1 MSLLNN
7 NTKALE
13 LVSKLSREELAARL
27 GSREAVSGFVTAS
40 IRNTDTERRKER
52 LLSLNPAG
60 IVAGLKALT
69 VLTGA
74 QGAVIVTLAEGAEDA
89 LLKAADEAGLT
100 LCIEKKADLV
110 KFDHR
115 DDLLVTLDEAASLAA
130 ALCGETAGILAAVE
144 DGDLEELPPET
155 RVSELLKPPFKAVMT
170 DHRFYAPAETESMTL
185 KDLGS
190 MSGVLRILTE
200 ADCLVDRAKKEMQV
214 LREKCCGRCTFCREG
229 LFQLSAIAEDLS
241 TGRLKPQALDLAKE
255 ITDAMRIATNCSLG
269 ETAGCPMASL
279 LEAFPQEL
287 EAHAR
292 RKECPAGVCAA
303 FVTFYVDPAKCVGS
317 RDCVGVCPA
326 HAIAYRPGYTAVIES
341 FDCTKCGAC
350 LTACTQNAIVKV
362 SGRAKIPDKPARL
375 KNAPAEEAA
384 PAAQLCQTRRH
395 RGPRARS
402 GGPCRLCPSSP
413 CARSCS
419 CPSPCADS
427 DAGGPAR
434 GQGPCPG
441 STCPFCFA

>member
-40 IRNTDTERRKER
+40 IRNTDTERRKEQ
-52 LLSLNPAG
+52 LLHLNPAG

-170 DHRFYAPAETESMTL
+170 DHRFYAPAEIESMTL

-229 LFQLSAIAEDLS
+229 LSR
-241 TGRLKPQALDLAKE
+241 G
-255 ITDAMRIATNCSLG
+255 
-269 ETAGCPMASL
+269 
-279 LEAFPQEL
+279 
-287 EAHAR
+287 HR
-292 RKECPAGVCAA
+292 R
-303 FVTFYVDPAKCVGS
+303 
-317 RDCVGVCPA
+317 
-326 HAIAYRPGYTAVIES
+326 
-341 FDCTKCGAC
+341 
-350 LTACTQNAIVKV
+350 
-362 SGRAKIPDKPARL
+362 
-375 KNAPAEEAA
+375 
-384 PAAQLCQTRRH
+384 
-395 RGPRARS
+395 RG
-402 GGPCRLCPSSP
+402 
-413 CARSCS
+413 
-419 CPSPCADS
+419 
-427 DAGGPAR
+427 
-434 GQGPCPG
+434 
-441 STCPFCFA
+441 